1 VWHLACQNQLLLR
14 CRSSGAGAR
23 GSWVYLL
30 LSNLDGRCHID
41 NNAYYHRRCPGRPH
55 NYWTSRPTSPRCPD
69 RSSTPGCSI
78 YAETDALLLGR
89 AYSCFHNRVA
99 CDGSQRRATLATGQ
113 TASASHFYA
122 FRYAPCQTMPATPEY
137 PSSCCGSRVGVL
149 SYIAFNAAAN
159 SPMSKILEYYAI
171 RWLLGLLWIVAL
183 FETIAWTI
191 RVITGMFGAEIPL
204 LHDAPYKARTLR
216 EFWSVRWNKLVGRW
230 LREHCYTPLTHR
242 GYGRL
247 ALTASF
253 AGSAAIHL
261 YITSVMLDLR
271 WGLIM
276 ASLFLLQVPL
286 LWAEDALNIRHR
298 SAVVGHIWTLG
309 ILILCLRSLRNR
321 LCKCLVFLECSI
333 AWTN

>member
-1 VWHLACQNQLLLR
+1 MGDVTSTITLTIIGGVLAGLITTGPLARRLLGVLIAAALLGVPFTLKQMHFSWVVLTLVSIIALRVMDLSVERPSRPVKLRVLHTFMPFDTRLAKR
-14 CRSSGAGAR
+14 CR
-23 GSWVYLL
+23 
-30 LSNLDGRCHID
+30 
-41 NNAYYHRRCPGRPH
+41 PH
-55 NYWTSRPTSPRCPD
+55 LN
-69 RSSTPGCSI
+69 I
-78 YAETDALLLGR
+78 LHL
-89 AYSCFHNRVA
+89 VA
-99 CDGSQRRATLATGQ
+99 AA
-113 TASASHFYA
+113 AW
-122 FRYAPCQTMPATPEY
+122 
-137 PSSCCGSRVGVL
+137 GVL

-261 YITSVMLDLR
+261 YITSVMIDLR

-309 ILILCLRSLRNR
+309 ILILLSPLFTEPA
-321 LCKCLVFLECSI
+321 LQMFGLP
-333 AWTN
+333 